1 MYKIKEQDFDVSRN
15 NKNKMKVSRAAKLM
29 SHTVAAAIESMI
41 GSAPEQLPAEA
52 IYTAEFVEDIDSLF
66 DSLNSH
72 SPKFNSKALRRC
84 LSLKSQHIEFWKE
97 ILPKVKS
104 WEFHNMHSDEIENTL
119 PFKVCWMFTI
129 NGVMEVFSIC
139 QKIESRN
146 INSNCEADE
155 SSILENMVSFLGST
169 DNVRNT
175 VPSIEEF
182 QNIVVCTPNLQ
193 ESKFDTQA
201 ITYVAGYLIRKLI
214 TSKLLECEESTA
226 NLTVANWEP
235 CHTFTMLKEHDAKQ
249 RLNYA
254 NENLTLF
261 LAQVYDIIYSALP
274 VYGHVENIMRKLKC
288 TIVYHMNTDWF
299 TCKMH
304 IDNIFLELINICV
317 PFIIRKYL
325 NDNAP
330 KQKLAKQ
337 ATMLAAKEKKQ

>member
-84 LSLKSQHIEFWKE
+84 LSLKSQHIKFWKE
-97 ILPKVKS
+97 ILPKIKS
-104 WEFHNMHSDEIENTL
+104 WEFHNMHSDEIKNTL

-139 QKIESRN
+139 QKIGMKFLRTRLLTTDPLENLFASIRQYYAADTNPNCFQFISGLKTSILNNLIESRN

-155 SSILENMVSFLGST
+155 SSILENMVSFLEST

-193 ESKFDTQA
+193 ESKFVLQV
-201 ITYVAGYLIRKLI
+201 I
-214 TSKLLECEESTA
+214 S
-226 NLTVANWEP
+226 
-235 CHTFTMLKEHDAKQ
+235 F
-249 RLNYA
+249 
-254 NENLTLF
+254 EN
-261 LAQVYDIIYSALP
+261 
-274 VYGHVENIMRKLKC
+274 
-288 TIVYHMNTDWF
+288 
-299 TCKMH
+299 
-304 IDNIFLELINICV
+304 
-317 PFIIRKYL
+317 
-325 NDNAP
+325 
-330 KQKLAKQ
+330 
-337 ATMLAAKEKKQ
+337 